1 MTIKAICLGLQSPT
15 STMQIIQRGG
25 KRFVLALAI
34 SLETNA
40 DNLADA
46 MPNTPVT
53 FSIEE
58 VPFAVVKKAF
68 AGTDP
73 DSDVGA
79 IIAMEDGKALSDEA
93 MKAVQ
98 GYVRRCVI
106 ALPVRDFKRH
116 LSGG

>member
-1 MTIKAICLGLQSPT
+1 MIKAICLGLQSPN
-15 STMQIIQRGG
+15 STLNIIQRGG

-68 AGTDP
+68 AETDP

-98 GYVRRCVI
+98 GYVRRCVM

>member
-1 MTIKAICLGLQSPT
+1 MAIKAICLGLQSPN

-34 SLETNA
+34 SLETSA
-40 DNLADA
+40 DKLADA

-68 AGTDP
+68 ADADP

-79 IIAMEDGKALSDEA
+79 IIALEDGKALSDEA
-93 MKAVQ
+93 LEAVR
-98 GYVRRCVI
+98 GYVRRSVM
-106 ALPVRDFKRH
+106 ALPVREYKRH

>member
-1 MTIKAICLGLQSPT
+1 MIKVITLGLQSPN
-15 STMQIIQRGG
+15 STLNVIQRGG

-40 DNLADA
+40 ANLADA

-53 FSIEE
+53 FTIEE

-68 AGTDP
+68 ADTDP

-79 IIAMEDGKALSDEA
+79 IIAIEDGKALSDEA
-93 MKAVQ
+93 LEAVR
-98 GYVRRCVI
+98 GYVRRSVM

-116 LSGG
+116 LSGDK